1 MNRGWGG
8 FFREV
13 GRRLKLFFT
22 EERRAGGRGA
32 RSRSAHPFDEQN
44 GVDTGGLI
52 FGEQLDTSA
61 PEAYWATAYYGIS
74 PSVFSAALDRLSL
87 DWRRFTF
94 VDIGCGKGRALML
107 AMGYSFRA
115 VAGVELSP
123 ELTRLAEK
131 NLEKF
136 AGQLTEPV
144 PATVTCGDAGAFELP
159 SGPLVISIYHPFAAP
174 VMRRFLAQVAASFG
188 REPREIWMLYANPEL
203 KPMLEA
209 QPWLHLVWDE
219 CMSMSEEDQAADRFG
234 STWERVVA
242 YRSAAPAA

>member
-1 MNRGWGG
+1 MNRGWVG
-8 FFREV
+8 FLREV

-22 EERRAGGRGA
+22 EERGAGGPKPA
-32 RSRSAHPFDEQN
+32 SRPVHPFDEQY

-87 DWRRFTF
+87 VWERFTF

-107 AMGYSFRA
+107 AMRYPFRA

-123 ELTRLAEK
+123 ELARVAER
-131 NLEKF
+131 NLQKF
-136 AGQLTEPV
+136 AAKRPESVPV
-144 PATVTCGDAGAFELP
+144 TVTCRDAGAFELP
-159 SGPLVISIYHPFAAP
+159 SGPLVISLYHPFAAP
-174 VMRRFLAQVAASFG
+174 VMRRFLAQVADSFA
-188 REPREIWMLYANPEL
+188 REPRELWILYANPEM
-203 KPMLEA
+203 KPMLDA
-209 QPWLHLVWDE
+209 QPGLRLVWDE
-219 CMSMSEEDQAADRFG
+219 CFSMSQEDQAADRFG

-242 YRSAAPAA
+242 YRSELPTG